1 MKKRCLFM
9 IAVICLSMIFASA
22 AIAQPIKLR
31 YVDHNPETGLSA
43 QNATIPLM
51 QSIEVATDNQV
62 KIELYFSETLVKTR
76 DTWDALKNGIADMGW
91 MVMSQWPG
99 KVPMTD
105 AFGLPGLAYNFPDE
119 YAGAMWRAYEKY
131 PEMQAEYLSG
141 GIRPLLFFSTE
152 PYMLATAK
160 KQVKTLEDLKNL
172 KMRVLG
178 GNATTQMRVLGGV
191 PVNIPMPENYIS
203 LEKGVIDGMGINAE
217 AVCGFRLFE
226 HLTYFTYAPLQV
238 SYFTIA
244 IGEKKWQSL
253 PAEIQQQIMSKGGY
267 EGSRAYAENF
277 HGFFVSTLYETA
289 EKAGHKLVPYILPED
304 EYQRWMEASQP
315 VYEEYYK
322 YVDKKGLTVPAK
334 ALVQDL
340 LEGNL

>member
-1 MKKRCLFM
+1 MKKRSL
-9 IAVICLSMIFASA
+9 LIFAGMCLCLAFAAVSA
-22 AIAQPIKLR
+22 AQPLKLR

-51 QSIEVATDNQV
+51 RSIEAATGDKV

-76 DTWDALKNGIADMGW
+76 DTWDALKSGIADMAW

-105 AFGLPGLAYNFPDE
+105 AFGLPGLAYDTPGE
-119 YAGAMWRAYEKY
+119 YAGAMWQAYEKY
-131 PEMQAEYLSG
+131 PDMRAEYLNG

-160 KQVKTLEDLKNL
+160 KQVKTLEDLKGL

-226 HLTYFTYAPLQV
+226 HLMYFTYAPLQV

-244 IGEKKWQSL
+244 ISEKKWQSL
-253 PAEIQQQIMSKGGY
+253 PAEIQQQIMTKGGY
-267 EGSRAYAENF
+267 EGSITYADNF
-277 HGFFVSTLYETA
+277 HGYFVATLYETA
-289 EKAGHKLVPYILPED
+289 ENAGHKLVRYDLPQD
-304 EYQRWMEASQP
+304 EYQRWMKASQP
-315 VYEEYYK
+315 VFDEYYK
-322 YVDKKGLTVPAK
+322 YVDKKGLGEPAR
-334 ALVQDL
+334 ALVNDL
-340 LEGNL
+340 LEGKL